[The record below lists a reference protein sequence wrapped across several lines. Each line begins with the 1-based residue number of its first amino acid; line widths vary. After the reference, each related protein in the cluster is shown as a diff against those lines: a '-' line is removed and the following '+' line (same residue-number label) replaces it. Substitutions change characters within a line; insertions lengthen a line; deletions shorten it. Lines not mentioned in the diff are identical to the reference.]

1 MVKKGKIIGVT
12 GGLATGKSTV
22 TELFAAL
29 GAVRVDADAISH
41 DILENDGKVKTRVAG
56 LFGEGI
62 LTGGRIDRKKLAR
75 AVFSDKDELARLCEI
90 MHPVI
95 IERIRR
101 EVADSGDNVVVI
113 DAPLLIESGMAGE
126 VDVLVVVTAG
136 VDTQINRA
144 VSRGMG
150 REEARRVIDSQMPLS
165 QKAEQADHIICNEG
179 KIEKIK
185 EGVDRIWQKI

>member
-1 MVKKGKIIGVT
+1 MVKERKIIGVT

-22 TELFAAL
+22 THLFAAL

-41 DILENDGKVKTRVAG
+41 DILKNDKKVTARVKD
-56 LFGEGI
+56 LFGKGI
-62 LTGGRIDRKKLAR
+62 ITGGRIDRKKLAR
-75 AVFSDKDELARLCEI
+75 VVFFDKDKLKRLCEV

-101 EVADSGDNVVVI
+101 EVADAGDNVVVI
-113 DAPLLIESGMAGE
+113 DAPLLLESGMAGE
-126 VDVLVVVTAG
+126 VDVLVVVTAD

-144 VSRGMG
+144 VGRGME

-165 QKAEQADHIICNEG
+165 QKAGQADHIIRNEG

>member
-1 MVKKGKIIGVT
+1 VVKKKKIIGVT

-22 TELFAAL
+22 TDLFAAL

-41 DILENDGKVKTRVAG
+41 DILENDEKVKTRVKE

-75 AVFSDKDELARLCEI
+75 AVFFDKDELGRLCEV

-101 EVADSGDNVVVI
+101 EVAHAGDNVVVI
-113 DAPLLIESGMAGE
+113 DAPLLVEAGMAGE
-126 VDVLVVVTAG
+126 VDVLVVVTADA
-136 VDTQINRA
+136 DTQIDRA
-144 VSRGMG
+144 VRRGME
-150 REEARRVIDSQMPLS
+150 REEAARVIDSQMPLS

-179 KIEKIK
+179 EIEKIK